1 MMTFY
6 LAKILQALG
15 IADVGYAL
23 YVGLTEEKSMSKELW
38 LLGIGVA
45 VFYLGR
51 FLETRGT
58 VS

>member
-1 MMTFY
+1 MTFY

-23 YVGLTEEKSMSKELW
+23 FVGLTEEKSMGKELW
-38 LLGIGVA
+38 LLGIGVV

-51 FLETRGT
+51 FLETRTTG
-58 VS
+58 S

>member
-1 MMTFY
+1 MMFY

-23 YVGLTEEKSMSKELW
+23 FVGLTEEKSMGKELW
-38 LLGIGVA
+38 LLGIGVV

-51 FLETRGT
+51 FLETRTTG
-58 VS
+58 S

>member
-1 MMTFY
+1 MTFY

-23 YVGLTEEKSMSKELW
+23 FVGLTEEKSMSKELW
-38 LLGIGVA
+38 LLGVGVV

-51 FLETRGT
+51 FLETRATG
-58 VS
+58 S